1 MTSEFTQDKNLIS
14 MIFFKI
20 VSLINKP
27 GSQNNPL
34 SNLLVKIKHFDHRE
48 LLASNVLLI

>member
-1 MTSEFTQDKNLIS
+1 MTSQFMPEKNFIS
-14 MIFFKI
+14 LNFLI

-34 SNLLVKIKHFDHRE
+34 SNLLVKIYHFDHRE
-48 LLASNVLLI
+48 LLASKVLLI